1 VSGYDPKYDQLI
13 DAQTW
18 AFIRETESWYP
29 PDAVGLT
36 IGQQRAVYDKMC
48 AAFYAG
54 RPANVVVEDRALPQ
68 AAHSIP
74 LRHYSSTQG
83 AAAQVLYFHGGGFVV
98 GGLDSHDDVCA
109 EICAGTGFDVT
120 SVDYRLSPEHPFPQ
134 DVEDALAVAAAQ
146 MGVQAGKPVVLVG
159 DSAGAN
165 LCAVVA
171 ALTRGAANAAIG
183 QVLIYPGFGGPKNT
197 NSMVAHAHAPMLT
210 AQDVSFYAA
219 IRSDGATERV
229 ADPRFSPLQ
238 AQDFTGL
245 PPTVAISAA
254 CDPLAD
260 DAALYADA
268 VLAVGGRALH
278 VREAGLV
285 HGYLRARHRVDRAG
299 ASFARIIKAV
309 SALGQGQWPVD
320 L

>member
-1 VSGYDPKYDQLI
+1 MTAYDPKYDQLI

-36 IGQQRAVYDKMC
+36 IAQQRTVYDKMC

-54 RPANVVVEDRALPQ
+54 RPAGVEVQDNALQQAGRAI
-68 AAHSIP
+68 S
-74 LRHYSSTQG
+74 LRQYRSTPD

-109 EICAGTGFDVT
+109 EICVGTGFDVT
-120 SVDYRLSPEHPFPQ
+120 AVDYRLSPECPFPQ
-134 DVEDALAVAAAQ
+134 DIEDALAVATAQ
-146 MGVQAGKPVVLVG
+146 MGARTTKPLVLVG

-165 LCAVVA
+165 LCAAVA
-171 ALTRGAANAAIG
+171 ALTGGAANGAIG
-183 QVLIYPGFGGPKNT
+183 QVLIYPGFGGPNNT
-197 NSMVAHAHAPMLT
+197 GSMVAHAHAPMLT
-210 AQDVSFYAA
+210 AEDVAFYAR
-219 IRSDGATERV
+219 IRSDGTAERV
-229 ADPRFSPLQ
+229 TDPRFSPLQ

-245 PPTVAISAA
+245 PPTVAISAE

-268 VLAVGGRALH
+268 VLAAGGRALH
-278 VREAGLV
+278 LREAGLV
-285 HGYLRARHRVDRAG
+285 HGYLRARHRVDRAS

-309 SALGQGQWPVD
+309 SALGQGQWSAD